1 MRLWVLTVDTSE
13 YCQKKYTQ
21 LNHFCIPNSKQNPIS
36 RSKPMSTEDLAPG
49 WGDPPTQI
57 SPVWVLMP
65 YMRRHTELIGQGY
78 L

>member
-1 MRLWVLTVDTSE
+1 
-13 YCQKKYTQ
+13 
-21 LNHFCIPNSKQNPIS
+21 
-36 RSKPMSTEDLAPG
+36 MSTEDLAPG